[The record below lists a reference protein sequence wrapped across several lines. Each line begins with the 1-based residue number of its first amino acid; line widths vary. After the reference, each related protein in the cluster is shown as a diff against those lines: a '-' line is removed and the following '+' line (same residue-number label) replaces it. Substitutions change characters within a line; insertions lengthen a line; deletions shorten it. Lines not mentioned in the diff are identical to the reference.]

1 MAPPPHP
8 PRLSRARLPAIGTR
22 TELHTGDGTVVSV
35 VELPGGATD
44 LQIGTGP
51 PARLSGADARAL
63 GAVLAGT
70 FTVDPALLD
79 DLGAA
84 LGGLQI
90 DAFLVT
96 RDGPLAGR
104 SIGDL
109 EIRRRH
115 GVTVAAVLSGS
126 LADVAPGPETVL
138 RPGDRVVVL
147 GRPDAVEQFRQ
158 EVGAGHGT

>member
-22 TELHTGDGTVVSV
+22 TELRTGDGTVVSV

-44 LQIGTGP
+44 LQIGTSP
-51 PARLSGADARAL
+51 PARAL

-90 DAFLVT
+90 DALPVT

-126 LADVAPGPETVL
+126 LADVAPGSETVF

-158 EVGAGHGT
+158 EVGADHGT